1 MRRGINLGDLRL
13 PDPFEDE
20 IYDRP
25 LLCDKCGKML
35 KYMGIGEY
43 KCEACGYTQYDAYG
57 LVRNYVER
65 NPGVNVLKV
74 EKVTGV
80 SRKVINGMVKAGKLD
95 IKAGSMKLAEEM
107 HD

>member
-1 MRRGINLGDLRL
+1 MGLDPRIKHNYHEKMRVLGD
-13 PDPFEDE
+13 
-20 IYDRP
+20 
-25 LLCDKCGKML
+25 
-35 KYMGIGEY
+35 MGIGEY